1 MLRMTVTK
9 KSLILIIL
17 ILVIDQVLKIWVK
30 THMVLGQEYR
40 IIGDWFIIHF
50 IENNGMA
57 FGMEIAG
64 KFGKILLTIFRIIAI
79 IGIGFYLK
87 YLIREKANTGLIICI
102 SLVFAGALGNIIDSI
117 FYGMI
122 FNESYFKTATL
133 FPPDGG
139 YSSLLHGRVVDMF
152 YFPVI
157 KSRFPDWFPFW
168 GSESFVF
175 FRPVFNIADA
185 SITTGV
191 ISILVFQRKL
201 FKK

>member
-122 FNESYFKTATL
+122 FNESYLKTATL

-139 YSSLLHGRVVDMF
+139 YSSLLHGKVVDMF

-168 GSESFVF
+168 GSESLVF

>member
-1 MLRMTVTK
+1 MLRMTVAK

-87 YLIREKANTGLIICI
+87 YMIREKANTVLIICI

-117 FYGMI
+117 FYGII

-133 FPPDGG
+133 FPQDGG
-139 YSSLLHGRVVDMF
+139 YSSLLHGKVVDMF

-191 ISILVFQRKL
+191 ISLLVFQRKL
-201 FKK
+201 FNK